1 MNALGWREAKWN
13 IAVARP
19 GGMQAG
25 NGGCDDFCGLTRPLS
40 WRHQFRESLFDGHFG
55 IQ

>member
-1 MNALGWREAKWN
+1 MNALGWREAKRN

-25 NGGCDDFCGLTRPLS
+25 NGGRDDFCGLARSLS
-40 WRHQFRESLFDGHFG
+40 WRHQFGEGLFDGHFG